1 MPRIPKVNPC
11 LAALAALAIV
21 AAAASSAPPGAAA
34 TCLPKDQ
41 VRQTPPASG
50 SVVVQICSAGSPV
63 NDVGGVDLVDPSGA
77 DNANAH
83 LARGAVL
90 ALHTTIGAPAA
101 TVIDIESPAGV
112 IARIY
117 GGARLK
123 ILAQS
128 DRSESYATQ
137 AGQTGFDVPEHRLD
151 FMNVVTQS
159 LLAIV
164 KGTDF
169 DITVTSGGT
178 QLSVARGL
186 VAAGRSVYVKIN
198 ADNKI
203 LQCIR
208 IMELVSAGNAV
219 MYPTTPEVKDFA
231 DRAAAHAYF
240 QQQYEA
246 AVAGGDQAFIDD
258 AIKNLKAVDTE
269 DCPPPLGAPPPGGGT
284 NPALYYAGGAALLGA
299 AIYLATWPTETP
311 NVPFPVRTATPTPT
325 PAPTASPTPAPTA
338 SPTPAPT
345 ASPSPTPAPTFSPT
359 PSPTPSPSPA
369 PGGVNLSPSTL
380 NFITTGSSAAQ
391 STNASETGYAGNF
404 TASSS
409 NCSGIAT
416 IAPATSTSA
425 FSVTPVNNGTC
436 SFTVSGA
443 PGRSGTLSVTVTLTG
458 GSIQIHK
465 RRTER

>member
-231 DRAAAHAYF
+231 DRAAALHAATGHPHG
-240 QQQYEA
+240 ETARVMVA
-246 AVAGGDQAFIDD
+246 AVICGSEFS
-258 AIKNLKAVDTE
+258 LAVH
-269 DCPPPLGAPPPGGGT
+269 GT
-284 NPALYYAGGAALLGA
+284 P
-299 AIYLATWPTETP
+299 E
-311 NVPFPVRTATPTPT
+311 F
-325 PAPTASPTPAPTA
+325 PAPNHQRVIEHATLLQILDQCSRRLIH
-338 SPTPAPT
+338 
-345 ASPSPTPAPTFSPT
+345 TFR
-359 PSPTPSPSPA
+359 
-369 PGGVNLSPSTL
+369 L
-380 NFITTGSSAAQ
+380 
-391 STNASETGYAGNF
+391 
-404 TASSS
+404 
-409 NCSGIAT
+409 
-416 IAPATSTSA
+416 
-425 FSVTPVNNGTC
+425 
-436 SFTVSGA
+436 
-443 PGRSGTLSVTVTLTG
+443 
-458 GSIQIHK
+458 
-465 RRTER
+465 